1 MVAIREEVPFEKR
14 AAEAHRI
21 RVKYPHRVPVIV
33 ERAPR
38 ADLPEIEKK
47 K

>member
-1 MVAIREEVPFEKR
+1 MPTICNEVPFEKR

-21 RVKYPHRVPVIV
+21 RAKYPHRIPVIV
-33 ERAPR
+33 EKAPR
-38 ADLPEIEKK
+38 ADLPEIDKK